1 MSNLHQIFMKLNLSD
16 KDHAL
21 DLDLV
26 VDLGHD
32 LDHNLEFDLDPP
44 PTWGQTILS
53 KLFSFSEAPACL
65 IFTKFS
71 GNLI

>member
-1 MSNLHQIFMKLNLSD
+1 MSDLYQIFMKLNLSD
-16 KDHAL
+16 KDHNL

-32 LDHNLEFDLDPP
+32 LDNDLDLDLDPSL
-44 PTWGQTILS
+44 TRGQPILS